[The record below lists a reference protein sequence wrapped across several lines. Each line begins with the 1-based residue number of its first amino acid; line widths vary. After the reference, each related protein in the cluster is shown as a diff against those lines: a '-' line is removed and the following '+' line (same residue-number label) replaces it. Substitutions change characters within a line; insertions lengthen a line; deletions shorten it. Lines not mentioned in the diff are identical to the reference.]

1 MTALYFTFS
10 SLTSVGF
17 GNVSPT
23 TDCEKI
29 FTICVMLVGCKP
41 LIVFADCFSRICL
54 VSHFIRLSLL
64 FSTDVRQHLWQRQ
77 CDYSA
82 ALLRHGSLSHTDV
95 TGQGVYQI
103 SPSAQSSSSTARRI
117 FPGLNPSTDFCF
129 LFASIRIVLRRVSN
143 RHRNEKVALEFQ

>member
-29 FTICVMLVGCKP
+29 FTICVMLVGCKCRYILRVSNQNSCNVNN
-41 LIVFADCFSRICL
+41 LIYI
-54 VSHFIRLSLL
+54 LL
-64 FSTDVRQHLWQRQ
+64 FSVDVRQYFWKRQRH
-77 CDYSA
+77 YPA
-82 ALLRHGSLSHTDV
+82 ALLRHGSLPHSDV
-95 TGQGVYQI
+95 AGQGVYQI

-143 RHRNEKVALEFQ
+143 RHRNEKVAFEFQ